1 MNFQKVSRNYIESVF
16 DGTSLYEVKIR
27 IHVNETYN
35 QYSVLVRLINSQPIR
50 ENILLK
56 VKPKSHFLKYLS

>member
-1 MNFQKVSRNYIESVF
+1 
-16 DGTSLYEVKIR
+16 
-27 IHVNETYN
+27 
-35 QYSVLVRLINSQPIR
+35 VRLINSQPIR